1 MFFDQHLNFVHRVRC
16 RLVLFLV
23 VLFSSLAFVRAVRFL
38 SLVFSLFLL
47 NWLFFFILLW
57 FIQDHCIDWIDVYW
71 VFFENFYFG
80 SGAVDY
86 CGDCVIVLEKFVQVK
101 VFHGLKNGIFFNL
114 LLFLKLL
121 PDHLKVIIFHPTHDS
136 QNNDNKKFE
145 HNGWKYYL
153 SEQLQFRII

>member
-86 CGDCVIVLEKFVQVK
+86 CGDCVIVLGKFVQVQ
-101 VFHGLKNGIFFNL
+101 VFHGLENCIFFNL

-121 PDHLKVIIFHPTHDS
+121 PDHMQVIIFHPTHDS